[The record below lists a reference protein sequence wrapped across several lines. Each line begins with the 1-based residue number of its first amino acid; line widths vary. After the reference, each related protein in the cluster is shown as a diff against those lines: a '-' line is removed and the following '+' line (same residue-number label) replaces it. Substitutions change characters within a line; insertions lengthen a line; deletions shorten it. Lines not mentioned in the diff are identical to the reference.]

1 MNSNYFRTFLAVTA
15 FGLAACNPSSEPK
28 WVVFHAAPEASIYT
42 DPSTVHKDGDNAE
55 MWVLIDYAQPQ
66 ADKTGKQVLS
76 DKLHYQYSCKDKTL
90 SIIGTSAYAG
100 HMGSGELINE
110 NPDAPQVTPVEAGTI
125 AEDMWKHACGIPV
138 STEPA

>member
-1 MNSNYFRTFLAVTA
+1 MHTKHFRLS
-15 FGLAACNPSSEPK
+15 LAAMSLGVALCNPSSAAD

-42 DPSTVHKDGDNAE
+42 DPATVYKDGDNAE
-55 MWVLIDYAQPQ
+55 MWVLIDYAKPQ

-90 SIIGTSAYAG
+90 SIVGTSAYAG

-125 AEDMWKHACGIPV
+125 AEDMWKHACGIPA

>member
-1 MNSNYFRTFLAVTA
+1 MHTKHFRSS
-15 FGLAACNPSSEPK
+15 LAAMSLGVALCNPSFAAD

-42 DPSTVHKDGDNAE
+42 DPSTIHKEGDNAK

-76 DKLHYQYSCKDKTL
+76 DKLYYQYSCKDKTL

-138 STEPA
+138 ATEPA